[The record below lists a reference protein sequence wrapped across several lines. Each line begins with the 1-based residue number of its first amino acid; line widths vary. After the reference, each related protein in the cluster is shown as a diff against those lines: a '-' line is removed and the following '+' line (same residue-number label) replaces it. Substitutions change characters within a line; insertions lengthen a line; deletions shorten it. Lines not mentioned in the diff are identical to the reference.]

1 MKEKKDKI
9 YNDPDFINSKK
20 HKFSLKQWHET
31 SNVSEATR
39 AFIRKAL
46 MLTDKE
52 IDDMLAKI
60 AKKVR
65 SVLGD

>member
-20 HKFSLKQWHET
+20 HKFSLKQWYET
-31 SNVSEATR
+31 SNVSGATR